1 MCSIDLFGKVNYI
14 IVLLRQQHRAV
25 NTMIV
30 LLRQQHCA
38 NLSFEIQELPIYL
51 SKKETEHAIYK
62 QTHEQFSVG

>member
-1 MCSIDLFGKVNYI
+1 MKRKIFMCSIDLFGKVNYI

-38 NLSFEIQELPIYL
+38 NVSFEVQ
-51 SKKETEHAIYK
+51 
-62 QTHEQFSVG
+62 